1 MKRFFK
7 KASLLLVVLCLV
19 AGSILPSFAASYDDG
34 WYSVE
39 FYDTDNIGEYNCTVW
54 LRTDSL
60 SIFKDDYSE
69 SWIVVEQF
77 DWIDGYDC
85 SWDHESTILYIP
97 YNQEVSTS
105 GTIDDMDAY
114 DEPYSTKNNS
124 LFMFYNTYG
133 YDVDYLQRIRTFG
146 DFTVS
151 GSTLM
156 LTVYK
161 NRGSDFDI
169 YE

>member
-1 MKRFFK
+1 MRNH
-7 KASLLLVVLCLV
+7 
-19 AGSILPSFAASYDDG
+19 I
-34 WYSVE
+34 
-39 FYDTDNIGEYNCTVW
+39 T
-54 LRTDSL
+54 R
-60 SIFKDDYSE
+60 
-69 SWIVVEQF
+69 
-77 DWIDGYDC
+77 
-85 SWDHESTILYIP
+85 TILGVLAAFTLCSC
-97 YNQEVSTS
+97 QSTP
-105 GTIDDMDAY
+105 Y